1 MVICSPFGVNYGI
14 NKYEKNG
21 NIVGKRW
28 DLLKNPDFY
37 ISGLSFAIAFA
48 VYVFFVVLSLFIL
61 YGMVGWKILNHIR
74 VKKPTLS
81 FSSADKMEQLVN
93 EDTCNTIM
101 GETPSDNQMISDVKD
116 GKRKHKDSSR
126 ITVEDK
132 NHKEKEMMVPSDFTK
147 SMLSI
152 KEKHCVLE
160 CKGYE
165 ASADTV
171 CPPLNPFVTARP
183 IPYSQ
188 PIRHNSN
195 ERKVVES
202 PEDCRLPSYHSNEDN
217 HLSKTPVAYY
227 EQSNQRTKRVK
238 QNFSLMFIAITLV
251 AIICYCP
258 IGAVVLLEGIFP
270 DFWENFTSTE
280 SHVILW
286 FYRTFI
292 INSIINPFLYACLD
306 TEFYNA
312 CKRLFRK

>member
-171 CPPLNPFVTARP
+171 CPPLNP
-183 IPYSQ
+183 
-188 PIRHNSN
+188 IRHSSADS
-195 ERKVVES
+195 VLSTHS
-202 PEDCRLPSYHSNEDN
+202 PSQLR
-217 HLSKTPVAYY
+217 
-227 EQSNQRTKRVK
+227 
-238 QNFSLMFIAITLV
+238 
-251 AIICYCP
+251 
-258 IGAVVLLEGIFP
+258 
-270 DFWENFTSTE
+270 
-280 SHVILW
+280 
-286 FYRTFI
+286 
-292 INSIINPFLYACLD
+292 
-306 TEFYNA
+306 
-312 CKRLFRK
+312 